1 MAPPIRTSFLLAV
14 AVSALVLG
22 ALTLDVA
29 MKTAQ
34 ARAAN
39 EVQTQGADSEAE
51 LPSAPV
57 VIDGTPLFRVRGTS
71 SFPADKRAAA
81 IASRIKALAADRAV
95 PADAVR
101 AVETETGSDL
111 VADGHRL
118 MTVLDADA
126 RYEALRRSV
135 LAEALVRTIRAT
147 VTDYRQARS
156 QEALIRTAVRGGVAT
171 VVLFVLAV
179 LVIWLSRRAR
189 SALERTYR
197 QRVQSVGI
205 QTFQIVRAEQ
215 IWMALRRALIAVRIL
230 VLLGLG
236 FVYLQYVLGLL
247 PWTRGASNRL
257 LQYLLD
263 PLETIGWGVVN
274 AIPDLLFLVILFFVT
289 RYALKVVNLFFAAV
303 GRGEVVL
310 G

>member
-1 MAPPIRTSFLLAV
+1 MVSSLARRRAPYHSAARPGSASFRAFSELSSGAMTPPARNGLLLIIIVCPLVFAALAV
-14 AVSALVLG
+14 DTTMTTAL
-22 ALTLDVA
+22 
-29 MKTAQ
+29 
-34 ARAAN
+34 ARAAD
-39 EVQTQGADSEAE
+39 ESQTRGADSEAE

-57 VIDGTPLFRVRGTS
+57 VIDGTTLFRVRGTS

-215 IWMALRRALIAVRIL
+215 IWMA
-230 VLLGLG
+230 
-236 FVYLQYVLGLL
+236 
-247 PWTRGASNRL
+247 
-257 LQYLLD
+257 
-263 PLETIGWGVVN
+263 
-274 AIPDLLFLVILFFVT
+274 
-289 RYALKVVNLFFAAV
+289 
-303 GRGEVVL
+303 
-310 G
+310 